1 MCMKQAIIALDGGGS
16 NLRILIVDKDTE
28 KELYSKDINS
38 GTNLST
44 VPDKEKALSN
54 IQNLILDG
62 VNEIKDEYYVKGIGL
77 SSAGTEIEENKKQL
91 ENILKETVEKMK
103 QTSHMARMFPP
114 KYYVTNDIEVLL
126 HSADIAIVAG
136 TGTVGAV
143 KYRDIK
149 SYDNTEKEPEETIYK
164 FDGNGHYIGDKGSG
178 YWIAKEVL
186 TRVAEIENLGGYMN
200 SRGEFVEES
209 NSYLRHLVFNRIF
222 EENGITQESISE
234 IIKNKKMPEYV
245 SLVYSATQENNRPF
259 DRAKVGNLFAKIAD
273 DAAYMGDEAADDIL
287 RQASREIFK
296 NIRSGYKRGNFE
308 EKENCDLLLSG
319 SILVHSDIVRTY
331 LINQVKEN
339 YPNVN
344 IKINRE
350 KPVWSTIRYVK
361 NKIEDKSKYREEDV
375 R

>member
-1 MCMKQAIIALDGGGS
+1 MNTKKLKKIEWLIPICAIVLCGISLIAL
-16 NLRILIVDKDTE
+16 
-28 KELYSKDINS
+28 
-38 GTNLST
+38 
-44 VPDKEKALSN
+44 
-54 IQNLILDG
+54 
-62 VNEIKDEYYVKGIGL
+62 
-77 SSAGTEIEENKKQL
+77 
-91 ENILKETVEKMK
+91 
-103 QTSHMARMFPP
+103 
-114 KYYVTNDIEVLL
+114 
-126 HSADIAIVAG
+126 
-136 TGTVGAV
+136 
-143 KYRDIK
+143 
-149 SYDNTEKEPEETIYK
+149 
-164 FDGNGHYIGDKGSG
+164 
-178 YWIAKEVL
+178 
-186 TRVAEIENLGGYMN
+186 
-200 SRGEFVEES
+200 
-209 NSYLRHLVFNRIF
+209 
-222 EENGITQESISE
+222 
-234 IIKNKKMPEYV
+234 
-245 SLVYSATQENNRPF
+245 YSATQENNRPF